1 MGEGIA
7 VTLTIGL
14 VAHDEKKRE
23 LVAWAQEH
31 VEELKKANLVATG
44 TTGNAIID
52 ALGLKISLLK
62 SGPMGG
68 DAQLGAMIVEGE
80 LDACV
85 FFIDPLT
92 AMPHDVDVKALTRL
106 ATLYDVPFACNRA
119 TANAVL
125 ANLSLGEPI

>member
-1 MGEGIA
+1 

-14 VAHDEKKRE
+14 VAHDEKKPAM
-23 LVAWAQEH
+23 VAWAGKH
-31 VEELKKANLVATG
+31 AGVLKKFNLYATG

-52 ALGLKISLLK
+52 ALGLDITLLK

-68 DAQLGAMIVEGE
+68 DAQLGAMIVAGE
-80 LDACV
+80 LDACI

-106 ATLYDVPFACNRA
+106 ATLYDVPFACNRS
-119 TANAVL
+119 TANAIL
-125 ANLSLGEPI
+125 ANLSQDG